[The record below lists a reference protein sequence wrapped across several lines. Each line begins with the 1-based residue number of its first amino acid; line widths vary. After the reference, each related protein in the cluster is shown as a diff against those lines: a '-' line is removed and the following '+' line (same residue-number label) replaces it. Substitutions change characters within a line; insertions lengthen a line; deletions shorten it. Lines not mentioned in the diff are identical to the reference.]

1 MTVLEKKSIETKK
14 IKGGVKHHSAKRS
27 ASTRPTIRLDT
38 RSIGRAG
45 IIARNIGLGSAG
57 KIGKSTQSPSREA
70 FAFLDIYSAQPYDRI
85 KFIKE
90 GVPAK
95 YVVLISKS
103 MGVTKEKLFRT
114 LGLPKSTLDKKIS
127 HNQLLPPDQGE
138 RVLGLAKLVGQV
150 EEMVNESGNPE
161 NFDAAEW
168 VAHWIAV
175 PSPALGG
182 VTPASYMDTAEGQE
196 IVSGLIA
203 KMQSGAYA

>member
-1 MTVLEKKSIETKK
+1 MTELAKKAIETKK
-14 IKGGVKHHSAKRS
+14 IKGVVKHHSAKRS
-27 ASTRPTIRLDT
+27 DSTRSMNKTGILVRKVGRGPTV
-38 RSIGRAG
+38 
-45 IIARNIGLGSAG
+45 
-57 KIGKSTQSPSREA
+57 KIDKLMQSTSREA

-85 KFIKE
+85 KFIKK

-114 LGLPKSTLDKKIS
+114 LGLPKSTVDKKIS
-127 HNQLLPPDQGE
+127 HNQVLPPDQGE

-161 NFDAAEW
+161 GFDAAEW
-168 VAHWIAV
+168 VASWIAT